1 MEIVTW
7 STQKSSKL
15 MKSPMSLGN
24 YLRKIIKVLPNS
36 ILLAARKGPP
46 QKRSVLHPI
55 NCEIIKA
62 LV

>member
-1 MEIVTW
+1 MEMVTW
-7 STQKSSKL
+7 STQKSSRL

-24 YLRKIIKVLPNS
+24 YLRKIIKVPPNN